1 MNKLAVM
8 CRLET
13 LEQNERWFLNRA
25 LCDALLPLPIVLI
38 PLVECTKVQEII
50 PLCSGL
56 LLPGGNDAL
65 PCYYGEQTD
74 GFSQYYDAPMDLW
87 ELTVLDAFVKAKK
100 PVLGICRGIQLMNVA
115 LGGDL
120 YQDIK
125 PFEHVPHN
133 DHWGKIHTVTVR
145 RDTLLSRILGQD
157 TVLVNSQHHQAVDK
171 VAPGLVLS
179 ALSEDGIV
187 EGIEKPDAKFCL
199 GVQWHPEWLSAADPA
214 MQGIF
219 DAFVA
224 ACK

>member
-1 MNKLAVM
+1 MG
-8 CRLET
+8 RLET

-38 PLVECTKVQEII
+38 PLVECTKVQEIV

-100 PVLGICRGIQLMNVA
+100 PVLGICRGIQVMNVV
-115 LGGDL
+115 LGGTL

-133 DHWGKIHTVTVR
+133 DHWAKVHTVTVR
-145 RDTLLSRILGQD
+145 RGTLLSRLLGQD
-157 TVLVNSQHHQAVDK
+157 TVLVNSQHHQAADRI
-171 VAPGLVLS
+171 APELEIA

-187 EGIEKPDAKFCL
+187 EALEKPDAHFCL
-199 GVQWHPEWLSAADPA
+199 GVQWHPEWLSDADPA
-214 MQGIF
+214 QQGLF
-219 DAFVA
+219 GAFVE
-224 ACK
+224 ACKG

>member
-1 MNKLAVM
+1 M

-38 PLVECTKVQEII
+38 PLVECTKVQEIV

-100 PVLGICRGIQLMNVA
+100 PVLGICRGIQVMNVV
-115 LGGDL
+115 LGGTL

-125 PFEHVPHN
+125 PFAHVPHN
-133 DHWGKIHTVTVR
+133 DHWAKIHTVTVR
-145 RDTLLSRILGQD
+145 RGTKLEQIMGQD
-157 TVLVNSQHHQAVDK
+157 TVLVNSQHHQAVDRI
-171 VAPGLVLS
+171 APGLTLA

-187 EGIEKPDAKFCL
+187 EAIEKPDAKFCL

-214 MQGIF
+214 MQGLF

-224 ACK
+224 ACRH

>member
-1 MNKLAVM
+1 M

-38 PLVECTKVQEII
+38 PLVECTKVQEIV

-100 PVLGICRGIQLMNVA
+100 PVLGICRG
-115 LGGDL
+115 
-120 YQDIK
+120 
-125 PFEHVPHN
+125 
-133 DHWGKIHTVTVR
+133 
-145 RDTLLSRILGQD
+145 
-157 TVLVNSQHHQAVDK
+157 
-171 VAPGLVLS
+171 
-179 ALSEDGIV
+179 
-187 EGIEKPDAKFCL
+187 
-199 GVQWHPEWLSAADPA
+199 
-214 MQGIF
+214 MQMI
-219 DAFVA
+219 
-224 ACK
+224 